1 MHFLSKV
8 NQNQNPNPKMAESV
22 VSITLET
29 IRNLLVEEV
38 KFYYGVRSEVEGIQQ
53 ELHRMRSFLKDA
65 DSKQDTDERLHNW
78 VSQVREAAYDIED
91 NLLVYAA
98 AAAAASS
105 RSRTTST
112 TNVFKKIGCFFNE
125 MFTTYRVGFQISDIK
140 TKISGLTISL
150 QTYGIMPSCITGEGK
165 NARIWD
171 LRRSYSHVVEEDFV
185 GLEEDIKILV
195 DHLIDEHKDR
205 VVSIYGMGG
214 LGKTTIARK
223 LYSHRAVRR
232 QFDGFAWTCISQKW
246 DKKDVMQGILIKLIP
261 ERRDEILGMRQE
273 ELVKQLHD
281 VQLKKKCLVVIDDI
295 WSFEDWE
302 SLKHAFP
309 NTRTPQG
316 SKILLTTR
324 NREVAVFVNPSAFLY
339 EPRFLS
345 NEESWQLLRK
355 KAFPR
360 REDDIAEYRI
370 DPDMEKLGKEMVRR
384 CCGLPLAIL
393 VLGGLLITKYTLRDW
408 HMVYENINWYLAR
421 GRGHGQ
427 QPAVTDVLAFSYL
440 DLPYQFK
447 QCFLYFANFP
457 EDFEIE
463 AEKLYQLWLA
473 EGIISQEER
482 AEEETMMDVA
492 ERYLA
497 ELAQRCM
504 VQVNVKETA
513 GGFKNCRLHDLMRDL
528 CISKAKDENFT
539 KVLDLRCERKPL
551 ESSYSSTNTT
561 RRVSVYLDSNVT
573 NYPVSCS
580 EKHHIRSAFFY
591 ANNDCR
597 GDFFQKM
604 QSSLSSLKLLRVLD
618 LQGFRGSDELPKSI
632 GDLIHLRYLSL
643 SFSQFKKLPSS
654 LGKLKYLQTLN
665 LEVDASLEI
674 PNVIWKMGRLKHL
687 YLPGIFVTRDGA
699 KLRLDGLSELETLV
713 NFNTGLC
720 DVKDLDTLTNLRKL
734 RASIKDKLD
743 DLPNIIKYISFTQ
756 NHLRRSSL
764 SISCPQ
770 FCSDAELSLLR
781 TLLDCH
787 RLYKLSIRGHIAKL
801 PEHYHFSSSIA
812 KIAFK
817 GSMLYE
823 DPMATLEKLP
833 KLSSLTLYEN
843 TYVGEELACLTKG
856 FPRLLY
862 LKLWGLS
869 NLKRWRIDEGAMPKL
884 TRLVVA
890 HCGELEMVPDGLRF
904 ITKLQKLN
912 VRWMSDEFKD
922 RLRAVDGDEGEDFH
936 KVRHVPDIKLD

>member
-1 MHFLSKV
+1 
-8 NQNQNPNPKMAESV
+8 MAEPV

-53 ELHRMRSFLKDA
+53 ELQRMRSFLKDA
-65 DSKQDTDERLHNW
+65 DSKQDADERVYNW
-78 VSQVREAAYDIED
+78 VAEVRQAAYDIED
-91 NLLVYAA
+91 NVLVFVAA
-98 AAAAASS
+98 KVASRSS
-105 RSRTTST
+105 RNSR
-112 TNVFKKIGCFFNE
+112 NVFKKMGCFFKE
-125 MFTTYRVGFQISDIK
+125 IVTTYRVGSQISDIK
-140 TKISGLTISL
+140 SKISGLTASL
-150 QTYGIMPSCITGEGK
+150 QTYGIKPITDTGEGTAYR
-165 NARIWD
+165 NARILD
-171 LRRSYSHVVEEDFV
+171 LRRSYSHVVEEDIV
-185 GLEEDIKILV
+185 GLEEDIKMLV
-195 DHLIDEHKDR
+195 AHLIDEQKDR
-205 VVSIYGMGG
+205 VLSIYGMGG

-223 LYSHRAVRR
+223 LYSHRYVRR
-232 QFDGFAWTCISQKW
+232 HFDGFAWTCISQQW
-246 DKKDVMQGILIKLIP
+246 DKKDVIQGILIKLIP
-261 ERRDEILGMRQE
+261 EKRGEILGMRDE

-281 VQLKKKCLVVIDDI
+281 VQLKKKCLVVLDDI
-295 WSFEDWE
+295 WSGQAWE
-302 SLKHAFP
+302 SLKPAFP
-309 NTRTPQG
+309 NTRTGEG

-324 NREVAVFVNPSAFLY
+324 NKEVANFVNPSGFLY

-345 NEESWQLLRK
+345 NEESWELLRK

-360 REDDIAEYRI
+360 REDDIAEFKI
-370 DPDMEKLGKEMVRR
+370 DPDMEKLGKEMVGR

-393 VLGGLLITKYTLRDW
+393 VLGGLLITKHTLRDW
-408 HMVYENINWYLAR
+408 QMVYDNINWYLAR

-427 QPAVTDVLAFSYL
+427 QQAVTDVLAFSYH

-447 QCFLYFANFP
+447 QCFLYLANFP

-463 AEKLYQLWLA
+463 AEKLYQFWLA
-473 EGIISQEER
+473 EGIISQDER

-528 CISKAKDENFT
+528 CITKANKENFT
-539 KVLDLRCERKPL
+539 KVIDFRR
-551 ESSYSSTNTT
+551 ESNASSNTT
-561 RRVSVYLDSNVT
+561 RRISVYLDPNVT
-573 NYPVSCS
+573 NNPVACN
-580 EKHHIRSAFFY
+580 EHQHIRSAFFY
-591 ANNDCR
+591 ANDCR
-597 GDFFQKM
+597 GDFLQHMK
-604 QSSLSSLKLLRVLD
+604 SHLSSFKLLRVLN
-618 LQGFRGSDELPKSI
+618 LQGFHYPDELPKAI

-643 SFSQFKKLPSS
+643 SYSQFKKLPSS
-654 LGKLKYLQTLN
+654 LGKLIYLQTLD
-665 LEVDASLEI
+665 LEVDTELEI
-674 PNVIWKMGRLKHL
+674 PNVIWKMERLRHL
-687 YLPGIFVTRDGA
+687 YLPGRFLTEDG
-699 KLRLDGLSELETLV
+699 KLRLDGLSDLETLV
-713 NFNTGLC
+713 NFTTSLC
-720 DVKDLDTLTNLRKL
+720 DVKDLDRLTNLRKL
-734 RASIKDKLD
+734 RAAINDKLD

-764 SISCPQ
+764 SISCPE

-781 TLLDCH
+781 TLLGCH

-817 GSMLYE
+817 ASALDE

-833 KLSSLTLYEN
+833 KLSSLTLYES
-843 TYVGEELACLTKG
+843 TYVGEDMVCLTKG

-869 NLKRWRIDEGAMPKL
+869 NLKTWRIDEGAMPKL
-884 TRLVVA
+884 TRLVIA
-890 HCGELEMVPDGLRF
+890 HCEKLEMLPDGLKF
-904 ITKLQKLN
+904 MTTLQKLN
-912 VRWMSDEFKD
+912 VRWMPDDFKD
-922 RLRAVDGDEGEDFH
+922 RLRAADGEGEDFY